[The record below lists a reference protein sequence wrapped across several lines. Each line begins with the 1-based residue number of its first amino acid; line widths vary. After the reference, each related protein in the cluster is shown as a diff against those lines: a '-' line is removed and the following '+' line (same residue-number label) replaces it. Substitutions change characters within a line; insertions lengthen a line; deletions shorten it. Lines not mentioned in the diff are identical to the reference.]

1 MLKLSWYPTLSLS
14 LAIPVQIQ
22 PPCHQGLGL
31 PRIAKPQ
38 KSFPC
43 AKTETV
49 SGYQDDETDG
59 HKITLQVCVYV

>member
-1 MLKLSWYPTLSLS
+1 MSVIIDLSFAEVELVSYTLSLS

-31 PRIAKPQ
+31 PQIAKPQ
-38 KSFPC
+38 KSFLC

-49 SGYQDDETDG
+49 LGYQDAYTE
-59 HKITLQVCVYV
+59 